1 VARRSSSCR
10 SNDSNDSDRR
20 GNGIVAVSPYRPDL
34 VECWIFRV
42 ASEGR
47 LEILLMRRAPG
58 RIFAGL
64 WQCVTGRLEP
74 DEAAPL
80 AALREVTEET
90 GFGPD
95 RFEAVYDLDQTAT
108 FYDEDA
114 DALVSSVLFAVRV
127 AGDAEPELSHEHD
140 AARWAEPDDALRLAV
155 WPSYRESIDRIR
167 GHLLDP
173 ELAPWFQLGPDGRRL
188 RR

>member
-1 VARRSSSCR
+1 M
-10 SNDSNDSDRR
+10 
-20 GNGIVAVSPYRPDL
+20 SPARPDL

-42 ASEGR
+42 ATGGR
-47 LEILLMRRAPG
+47 LEILLLRRAPG

-64 WQCVTGRLEP
+64 WQCVTGRLEL
-74 DEAAPL
+74 DETAPT

-90 GFGPD
+90 GFGAETI
-95 RFEAVYDLDQTAT
+95 EAAYDLDQTAT

-127 AGDAEPELSHEHD
+127 TSHAEPVLSHEHD

-167 GHLLDP
+167 DRLLDP